1 MVKRNRII
9 PNSKMRNIRKE
20 REKLITA
27 EHLALVELED
37 SIKRIKELRKKGN
50 FEEIKEMI
58 QRFREHGASEIMIK
72 NILIKSGFP
81 EK

>member
-1 MVKRNRII
+1 
-9 PNSKMRNIRKE
+9 
-20 REKLITA
+20 
-27 EHLALVELED
+27 LALVELED